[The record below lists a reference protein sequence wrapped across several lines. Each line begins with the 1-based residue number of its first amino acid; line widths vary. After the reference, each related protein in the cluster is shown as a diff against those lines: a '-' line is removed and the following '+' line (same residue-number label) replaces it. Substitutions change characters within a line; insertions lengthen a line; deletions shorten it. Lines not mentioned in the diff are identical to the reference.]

1 MTRTE
6 TERLAVLEIEF
17 KHVSKGMIEQS
28 EQISKLIESNEA
40 LRTTIA
46 GWDNQFR
53 GGKTVLAALF
63 AVSASVGGGIVWL
76 FQHLPFPR

>member
-17 KHVSKGMIEQS
+17 KHVSRGMDELKGENAKLLESMDRLQAT
-28 EQISKLIESNEA
+28 ISQ
-40 LRTTIA
+40 
-46 GWDNQFR
+46 WDNQFR

-63 AVSASVGGGIVWL
+63 AASASIGGAAVWL